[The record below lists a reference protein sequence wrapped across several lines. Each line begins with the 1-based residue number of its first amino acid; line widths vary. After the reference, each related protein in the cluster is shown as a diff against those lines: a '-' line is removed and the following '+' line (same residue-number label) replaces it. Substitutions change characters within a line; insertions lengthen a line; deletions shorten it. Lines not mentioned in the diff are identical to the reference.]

1 VLLTEAIADA
11 CLAGVEGL
19 VAAGATVL
27 ARGAAGAGGW
37 AATPTVLTVP
47 AAALTASSP
56 LLAEVFGPVALV
68 VEYADTAE
76 RDAIVAQL
84 PGALAAGVHAAD
96 GEDVAGLVAG
106 LVAALSAKVG
116 RVVFN
121 GWPTGVATTWAQQ
134 HGGPWP
140 ATTVASATSVGAA
153 ALGRFLRPV
162 AYQGLPDAA
171 LPPALRAGNP
181 WGVPRRVDGVM

>member
-1 VLLTEAIADA
+1 VLLTEAIAAD
-11 CLAGVEGL
+11 CRAGVERL
-19 VAAGATVL
+19 VAGGATVL
-27 ARGAAGAGGW
+27 STGAEAGKGW
-37 AATPTVLTVP
+37 AATATVLSVP
-47 AAALTASSP
+47 AAALTTGSP

-68 VEYADTAE
+68 VEYADAAE
-76 RDAIVAQL
+76 LHTVIGQL
-84 PGALAAGVHAAD
+84 PGALAAGVHATD
-96 GEDVAGLVAG
+96 DEDVAA

-140 ATTVASATSVGAA
+140 SATSVGAA

-162 AYQGLPDAA
+162 AYQGPPDAA
-171 LPPALRAGNP
+171 LPPPLQAANP